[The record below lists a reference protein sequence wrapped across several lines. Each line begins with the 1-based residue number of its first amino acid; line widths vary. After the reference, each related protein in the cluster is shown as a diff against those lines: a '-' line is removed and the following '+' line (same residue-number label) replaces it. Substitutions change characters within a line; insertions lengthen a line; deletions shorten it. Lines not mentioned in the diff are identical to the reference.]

1 MMPCGNIFSGVVN
14 FAVPEAYVPEA
25 PVCSQLGE

>member
-1 MMPCGNIFSGVVN
+1 VLWTVYPIVTLGANI
-14 FAVPEAYVPEA
+14 YYA